1 MMNISRSSIKKV
13 NRFNATAQKP
23 FIKKHQGVSYVMK
36 VATKLR
42 ISSALAC
49 ALFLSG
55 CVSVSATQKHPM
67 ESAVL
72 NGPPVTDNRTPIDDA
87 LQCYAQR
94 LRDAQSTTSAPLK
107 LAVGNIKDYTG
118 KFSELDGGNPITQ
131 GGSLMVISALGK
143 LRGAVQLFERFDTQV
158 AEMELGYMD
167 QRRLGD
173 GQIHVVNDAGTQQQV
188 PWRPYYGGSIM
199 ETDYY
204 IVGGITEL
212 NYNISSGGAEVRVNG
227 IGPRVRTYTVNVA
240 ADLRIVDTKT
250 LAVVDTTSLQKQ
262 IIGYEVGFEVF
273 RFFSDNLVDINAGNK
288 NQEPLQLGVRT
299 TLEMGVME
307 LLSTATGVSYRECLD
322 FNRAAEPA
330 VSPPLPPPETA
341 AIQRHH
347 EVRFDANS
355 AELTPEGN
363 QVVADAAQEALAGAG
378 ADLLVEGH
386 TDSAG
391 DDVYNLYLSRTRA
404 ETVVDALATYGVPR
418 ARISL
423 AWYGQ
428 SAPAIDRGDGV
439 SEAANRRA
447 IIHILAE

>member
-1 MMNISRSSIKKV
+1 
-13 NRFNATAQKP
+13 
-23 FIKKHQGVSYVMK
+23 MK

-173 GQIHVVNDAGTQQQV
+173 GQVHVVNDAGTQQQV

-322 FNRAAEPA
+322 FNRSLEGADAAQDLSTTTLA
-330 VSPPLPPPETA
+330 N
-341 AIQRHH
+341 QQQNY
-347 EVRFDANS
+347 EVRFAFDS
-355 AELTPEGN
+355 AELTPEGE
-363 QVVADAAQEALAGAG
+363 QVIENAAQNALSGVKSE
-378 ADLLVEGH
+378 LLVEGH
-386 TDSAG
+386 TDSSG
-391 DDVYNLYLSRTRA
+391 DEVYNLYLSSARA
-404 ETVVDALATYGVPR
+404 QRVMEALVAQGVPR
-418 ARISL
+418 TRISL
-423 AWYGQ
+423 VWYGQ